1 MKAIQIIPV
10 ENLPLIAK
18 GDRLGELIVNAA
30 EKQGTPI
37 QERDIVVITHKI
49 VSKTEGNIVNLDS
62 VSPSEQ
68 AKEIAQ
74 AREDSWLKALFR
86 RFISNLMRTD
96 FEIVLSDGTRVG
108 AFHRKF
114 TVADKYLLDL
124 TGDPTRRLD
133 RRIALGLAILL
144 DTAESR

>member
-1 MKAIQIIPV
+1 MNKIEIIPV

-18 GDRLGELIVNAA
+18 GDRLAELIVSAA

-68 AKEIAQ
+68 AKEIALKTGKDP
-74 AREDSWLKALFR
+74 AFVEAVLRETK
-86 RFISNLMRTD
+86 
-96 FEIVLSDGTRVG
+96 EIVRLGPNSLITQN
-108 AFHRKF
+108 
-114 TVADKYLLDL
+114 
-124 TGDPTRRLD
+124 RR
-133 RRIALGLAILL
+133 GV
-144 DTAESR
+144 